1 MKKNKFAIIG
11 NPISHSLSPIMHNH
25 WFKKYNINAEYEL
38 FNINEDE
45 IPNVMDKIKN
55 KEIRGINVT
64 LPYKK
69 TVIPFLSK
77 TVNDAKETHSVN
89 TVMLD
94 ENGNLIGE
102 NTDVFGFQAA
112 YLKSISNQEKK
123 SKKVLI
129 LGAGGVAP
137 SIIFALIKSNI
148 SDISITNRTYEKSL
162 FLKQNFKRVKVIK
175 WDECSKEVD
184 KFDIIINATSL
195 GLKPSD
201 DFKIDF
207 SNYKKSMTY
216 IDTIY
221 NPAKTKMF
229 KYFKSKNIR
238 SFNGLS
244 MFIYQGQKSFYLWN
258 KINPEVDEKLLELL
272 ESKVNK

>member
-1 MKKNKFAIIG
+1 MKKNKFSIIG

-221 NPAKTKMF
+221 NPAQTKMF
-229 KYFKSKNIR
+229 KYFKSKNTK
-238 SFNGLS
+238 SFNGLN
-244 MFIYQGQKSFYLWN
+244 MLIYQGQKSFYLWN
-258 KINPEVDEKLLELL
+258 KINPEVDDDLIKQL
-272 ESKVNK
+272 ESKLNK